1 MPLIFVGALV
11 SSCGARSQN
20 PGARITSQGFRIKV
34 GAAPA
39 SVAIGDFDRDGRK
52 LDLAV
57 ANSGSRNV
65 SILLGNGRGE
75 FTQAAGSPF
84 YAGDNPSDI
93 ALGDV
98 NGDGNLDLAFAN
110 HDTSYLTVLI
120 GDAKGGF
127 GPAPGSPFAVQS
139 KPHPHGV
146 VMADFNGDG
155 KPDLATDDWQNN
167 RITVLF
173 DDWQNNRI
181 TVLFNDGK
189 GRFLSP
195 GVSFPVGRMP
205 YHKLRTADVNKD
217 GRPDI
222 VTTNFEGGNVT
233 ILLADGK
240 GRFRQPIGSPFES
253 NRQPFGIAIGD
264 FNADG
269 NPDLAVAH
277 YSGHITDSSADR
289 MSILLG
295 AGDGTFRLS
304 WSQTAPGKAP
314 TTAAVGDVNGD
325 GIDDVVFGNYAN
337 SSVTVVLGN
346 RREFTTALGSPFSV
360 GSHPSSVAVGDL
372 NGDGKADIVTANTED
387 DDISV
392 LLTK

>member
-39 SVAIGDFDRDGRK
+39 SVAIGDFDRDGK

-173 DDWQNNRI
+173 
-181 TVLFNDGK
+181 NDGK

-240 GRFRQPIGSPFES
+240 GRFRQPIGSPF
-253 NRQPFGIAIGD
+253 
-264 FNADG
+264 
-269 NPDLAVAH
+269 
-277 YSGHITDSSADR
+277 

-325 GIDDVVFGNYAN
+325 GIDDVVFGNYVN
-337 SSVTVVLGN
+337 NSVTVVLGN
-346 RREFTTALGSPFSV
+346 RREFTIAPGSPFPV